1 MNMRFLAP
9 HFLHLA
15 WLALIPLALYLFKKK
30 ARRLPVSTLLF
41 FRSLAREHQES
52 AWLRRLKRWLSLL
65 LTLLVLL
72 LAVFAL
78 ARPAADAGARWRRQ
92 HIDQP
97 HRRANRGILEH
108 AAEVVE
114 GEDAGKAPG
123 IDEQRQADDGQD
135 CDRGALPLRA
145 TGGGIRSKGS
155 DHAG

>member
-1 MNMRFLAP
+1 MRFLAP

-72 LAVFAL
+72 LAILAL
-78 ARPAADAGARWRRQ
+78 ARPAADTGLDTPPAVVLVVDVTAAMAARDGEGRSRLGA
-92 HIDQP
+92 
-97 HRRANRGILEH
+97 NGG
-108 AAEVVE
+108 AAS
-114 GEDAGKAPG
+114 
-123 IDEQRQADDGQD
+123 R
-135 CDRGALPLRA
+135 
-145 TGGGIRSKGS
+145 
-155 DHAG
+155 